1 MALRT
6 DYGMVYHDRMRLQR
20 ILGFSAALA
29 ITTAVVAGLSA
40 VQAGDG
46 LEAVGWRMVTRFV
59 VVQVY
64 GFFGLFMARDSG
76 IAGSLLIESRDWAD
90 SVRGIVNWGILP
102 GLVVGVINYLFFFT
116 YRYSPFVIPRIRE
129 MKNGYDAFIIS
140 MESGITEESVYR
152 LFIMSSML
160 YLFHR
165 LYSKLKPIWPSA
177 VGLLPSAL
185 ALVMSSLVFGL
196 SHSYYGFTAAFFG
209 GMILGGIYLRSGIES
224 SIAAHF
230 AANFLFFTASYL
242 F

>member
-1 MALRT
+1 MI
-6 DYGMVYHDRMRLQR
+6 HMRLQR

-29 ITTAVVAGLSA
+29 VATAVVAGLSA
-40 VQAGDG
+40 FQAGDAPG
-46 LEAVGWRMVTRFV
+46 SVGWKMVRSFV

-76 IAGSLLIESRDWAD
+76 IAGSLLIGTRDWVD
-90 SVRGIVNWGILP
+90 DVRDVVNWGILP
-102 GLVVGVINYLFFFT
+102 GLVIGVINYLFFFA

-129 MKNGYDAFIIS
+129 MKSGYDAFILS
-140 MESGITEESVYR
+140 MESSITEESIYR

-160 YLFHR
+160 YLFRR
-165 LYSKLKPIWPSA
+165 LYSKLKPLWPSA
-177 VGLLPSAL
+177 VEFLPTVL

-196 SHSYYGFTAAFFG
+196 AHSYYGFTAAFFG
-209 GMILGGIYLRSGIES
+209 GMLLGGIYLRSGIEC